1 MTEITKNL
9 NEFSH
14 VRWVKK
20 IGDMI
25 GEDDTRNII
34 IFSLSY
40 TLQSLKA
47 GDNFNRFKWKD

>member
-14 VRWVKK
+14 VRWVKR